1 MGRSIKRHFL
11 SALHQSHL
19 QLTTTTFHLHFS
31 LTQNHL
37 LVNMYALTIIVAA
50 LSLATASPAS
60 DFASRQVAA
69 VASVDRFTGP
79 GCTETICNI
88 AGSGDLRAGC
98 NAITDSCQGSL
109 KLNYA
114 NVGCK
119 GKCLSDEKRRLP
131 GYSS

>member
-1 MGRSIKRHFL
+1 MGTSMKRHFL

-31 LTQNHL
+31 LTQNHF

-98 NAITDSCQGSL
+98 NTITDSCQGSL

-119 GKCLSDEKRRLP
+119 GKCLSDEKRRLS

>member
-1 MGRSIKRHFL
+1 MGTSIKRHFL

-31 LTQNHL
+31 LTQNHF

-98 NAITDSCQGSL
+98 NTITDSCQGSL

-119 GKCLSDEKRRLP
+119 GKCLSDEKRRLS

>member
-1 MGRSIKRHFL
+1 MGRSIKRYFL

-31 LTQNHL
+31 LTQNHF

-119 GKCLSDEKRRLP
+119 GKCLSDEKRRLS

>member
-1 MGRSIKRHFL
+1 MARSIKKHFFF
-11 SALHQSHL
+11 ALHQSHL

>member
-1 MGRSIKRHFL
+1 MGTSIKRHFL

-31 LTQNHL
+31 LTQNHF

-98 NAITDSCQGSL
+98 NAITDSCQVSL
-109 KLNYA
+109 RLNYA

-119 GKCLSDEKRRLP
+119 GKCLSDRKKEVAWV
-131 GYSS
+131 